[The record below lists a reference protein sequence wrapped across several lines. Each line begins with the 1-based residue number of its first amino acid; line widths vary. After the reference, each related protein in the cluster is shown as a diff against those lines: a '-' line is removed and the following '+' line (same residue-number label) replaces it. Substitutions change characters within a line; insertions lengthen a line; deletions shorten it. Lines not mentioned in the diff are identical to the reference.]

1 MHNLQDA
8 ALLSAG
14 MKTLCDTLGTVRAEV
29 FITLIKQKGFD
40 YTEWRRDNLW
50 RGMTAEEISDHAI
63 KVIEERFDELPEN
76 IQRDIY
82 INRVAE

>member
-1 MHNLQDA
+1 MYNLQDV

-29 FITLIKQKGFD
+29 FITLIKQRGFD

-50 RGMTAEEISDHAI
+50 TGMNAEEISDHAVKI
-63 KVIEERFDELPEN
+63 IEERFDELPEN
-76 IQRDIY
+76 IQRDVS
-82 INRVAE
+82 RAAE